1 MKRLATIFAGILA
14 AGCATAQPSTLVGKP
29 ATQPVTEY
37 QPDYQ
42 PKTASALCFASP
54 LTPPYPLEGLD
65 RSAREP
71 SAFMGYDQSDTETYV
86 IYSDN
91 SEQDF
96 SDWGG
101 YQRDSI
107 SYRVGTRS
115 R

>member
-1 MKRLATIFAGILA
+1 MKRLAMIFAAILA
-14 AGCATAQPSTLVGKP
+14 GGCATAQPAAPVARP
-29 ATQPVTEY
+29 ATQPVTRC
-37 QPDYQ
+37 QPDYE
-42 PKTASALCFASP
+42 PKIASALCFASP

-71 SAFMGYDQSDTETYV
+71 SAFMGYDQSDTETFV

-96 SDWGG
+96 SEWGG

-107 SYRVGTRS
+107 SIRVGTRS